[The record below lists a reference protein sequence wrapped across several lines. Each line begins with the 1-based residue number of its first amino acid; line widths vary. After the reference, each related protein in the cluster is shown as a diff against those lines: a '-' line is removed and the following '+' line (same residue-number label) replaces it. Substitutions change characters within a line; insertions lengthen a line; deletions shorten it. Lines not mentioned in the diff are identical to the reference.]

1 MRINEVKQPSEK
13 SINESVERGEITE
26 SMGQILKT
34 HTADQWS
41 DPMTAEQMIAENNAL
56 MESILAKAQMK

>member
-1 MRINEVKQPSEK
+1 MRINEVKQPSDR

-26 SMGQILKT
+26 SMGRILKT

-41 DPMTAEQMIAENNAL
+41 EPMTAEQMIAENNAL
-56 MESILAKAQMK
+56 MESIVAKATTK